1 MMVLCPVPILN
12 GDKYFK
18 RTQMRCLLCVQQQC
32 SVVVITRVMAVVAPV

>member
-1 MMVLCPVPILN
+1 MMDFCVPILD

-18 RTQMRCLLCVQQQC
+18 KKTKMRVQAQQC